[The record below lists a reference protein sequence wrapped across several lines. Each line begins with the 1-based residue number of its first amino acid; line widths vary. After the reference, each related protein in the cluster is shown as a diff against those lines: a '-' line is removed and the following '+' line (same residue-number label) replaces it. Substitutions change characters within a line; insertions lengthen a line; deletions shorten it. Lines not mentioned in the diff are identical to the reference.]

1 MQMHIYGHVPNF
13 LSPKF
18 DLNTLLSFDSN
29 HRYHLIHSNIFAM
42 LKQRHQSSF
51 VMVCARNVKS
61 INCYAVKNNFF
72 NCFVNFLC
80 LLNAAEINSLN
91 WSLYQKRQCI
101 ALEKKKKLSVY
112 QICRH
117 SNNISLCLSQKLISS
132 VYLPS
137 PHSDELIMT
146 KKSSQSV
153 FESFK
158 THVHSSQYDLQF
170 SICTI

>member
-1 MQMHIYGHVPNF
+1 MHIYSHVPNF

-18 DLNTLLSFDSN
+18 HLNTVSSFNSN
-29 HRYHLIHSNIFAM
+29 HRDHLIHSNIFAM
-42 LKQRHQSSF
+42 LKQRHQSNF

-80 LLNAAEINSLN
+80 LLNAAEINILN
-91 WSLYQKRQCI
+91 WSLYYKRYRI
-101 ALEKKKKLSVY
+101 ALVKKKLSPP
-112 QICRH
+112 QICRS
-117 SNNISLCLSQKLISS
+117 SNEISLCIQDFQDKYDEKTSQ
-132 VYLPS
+132 Y
-137 PHSDELIMT
+137 
-146 KKSSQSV
+146 V

>member
-1 MQMHIYGHVPNF
+1 MHIYSHVPNF

-18 DLNTLLSFDSN
+18 DLNTLSSFNSN

-91 WSLYQKRQCI
+91 WSLYQKRD
-101 ALEKKKKLSVY
+101 
-112 QICRH
+112 R
-117 SNNISLCLSQKLISS
+117 ISLGKNYQFIKSADLLIISHRVYRIIQIIFRRNLFLVYICLL
-132 VYLPS
+132 
-137 PHSDELIMT
+137 HRAT
-146 KKSSQSV
+146 N
-153 FESFK
+153 
-158 THVHSSQYDLQF
+158 
-170 SICTI
+170 